1 MRRVAVTGL
10 GIICPIGNSTQE
22 VTASLHDAAPVSP
35 APPIISVWVSAA
47 RSKAV

>member
-22 VTASLHDAAPVSP
+22 VIASLRE
-35 APPIISVWVSAA
+35 A
-47 RSKAV
+47 RSRPHALGYV